1 VITCDT
7 SVLVAAFARWHTDH
21 RAAAAAVRRVDAI
34 VDHVEVEAF
43 SVLTRLPPPRRVPAH
58 LVTAFLDGHFPGSV
72 PRLAST
78 PSTDVLDIAVRG
90 GIAGGAVYDLVVA
103 LAAQRGGAQ
112 LLSLDQR
119 AAKTYEA
126 AGVEYELLGG

>member
-21 RAAAAAVRRVDAI
+21 RAAAEAVRRVDAI
-34 VDHVEVEAF
+34 VDHVAVEAF

-78 PSTDVLDIAVRG
+78 PPTDVLDIAVRG

-103 LAAQRGGAQ
+103 LAAQRGGAR

-119 AAKTYEA
+119 AANAYEA
-126 AGVEYELLGG
+126 TGVEYELLGG